1 MKKEAVKDLLYG
13 GLLELMNNRNNYYNS
28 SVGSSYNH
36 FTEQGKGAVQDYL
49 KEMATLMLTAEQES
63 LDIRA
68 KNLVM
73 KGLKGND

>member
-73 KGLKGND
+73 KGLKGE